1 MKRQCEYGRTI
12 DNNGEDEYETYRKWK
27 RDLDK
32 ELKTVTWLE
41 CETVIESGRKV
52 VRARKC
58 SICSKYK
65 SRIESFRNFSIKWI
79 VGTESLRTS
88 NI

>member
-65 SRIESFRNFSIKWI
+65 SRI
-79 VGTESLRTS
+79 
-88 NI
+88 